1 MESLWKLA
9 KTGYGKKI
17 MTELANLIKESAEK
31 PTEQLES
38 IIVERTK
45 ELGSFTL
52 ALIYTVGH
60 IFIAILCATFIFN
73 ASFNLAAIDAFIEP
87 IINGFW
93 FYFLHQFFKEKLS
106 DILLTVIYTIGHIAV
121 ATLCAAVI
129 FSAPLNLAAVD
140 AFVEPIINAFW
151 FYFLHKL
158 WQKTNP

>member
-1 MESLWKLA
+1 
-9 KTGYGKKI
+9 
-17 MTELANLIKESAEK
+17 MTELSNIIRESAEN
-31 PTEQLES
+31 PTEKLAS
-38 IIVERTK
+38 IIIERTT
-45 ELGSFTL
+45 ELGSLTL
-52 ALIYTVGH
+52 AVIYTIGH
-60 IFIAILCATFIFN
+60 IFIAILCASLIFN
-73 ASFNLAAIDAFIEP
+73 ASFNLAAVDAFIEP

-106 DILLTVIYTIGHIAV
+106 DILLTVIYTIGHISV

-158 WQKTNP
+158 WQKTNS

>member
-1 MESLWKLA
+1 
-9 KTGYGKKI
+9 
-17 MTELANLIKESAEK
+17 MTELSNIIRESAEK
-31 PTEQLES
+31 PTEQLAS
-38 IIVERTK
+38 IIIERTTD
-45 ELGSFTL
+45 LGSLTL
-52 ALIYTVGH
+52 AVIYTIGH
-60 IFIAILCATFIFN
+60 IFIASLCASLIFN
-73 ASFNLAAIDAFIEP
+73 APFNLAAIDAFIEP

-158 WQKTNP
+158 WQKTNS